1 MAAGHLS
8 SIEDTALTHCGRVRR
23 YKKNT
28 AGIRSVVERG
38 APGLELARGRTE
50 PIIARLPSAVTAF
63 VGRTLKG
70 PVQRPV
76 AVASFAEFQQVF
88 GGLWQPSTV
97 SYAVEQFFEHGGG
110 RAIIVRVANGARPP
124 TITLPAGAGALRL
137 AGVNPGSREY
147 LRASVDY
154 DGIPE
159 GDTER
164 FNLVIQRVRSA
175 TSELIEDQEI
185 FRRAS
190 LRPDSGRCLA
200 DLLLQSRLARALELL
215 PAQRPDRSAGPGRSA
230 IGYAFSNADGDD
242 GGPLT
247 DYDIIG
253 SAAAVTGLFALSAAD
268 CFNFLCIPPLSR
280 EHDVG
285 LGALLVAARYC
296 RERHAMLIV
305 DPPASWTTARAALDG
320 MRTWPFRS
328 DNAVMYYPRVQTLD
342 RLRGRLETFASCGA
356 VAGMLARAD
365 EISPLW
371 SAVDSEEVT
380 LRPGT
385 QPAVGVSDADRL
397 RLAQVGINTLSVPR
411 TASGSGVRVDARTLA
426 AGGSGFTDWKYLS
439 ARRLGLWV
447 AASVERGT
455 RWVLLEQNGPATWA
469 RARSLVDTFLEVLAE
484 QGAFVGENASDR
496 YFVICDERVNRP
508 DIIADGRVNLLF
520 GFATRRPG
528 EFDAWLV
535 THHPAASRVRPVSV
549 NRLATS
555 RQRVGWEIET
565 AILKKMDYR

>member
-1 MAAGHLS
+1 M
-8 SIEDTALTHCGRVRR
+8 
-23 YKKNT
+23 
-28 AGIRSVVERG
+28 VERG
-38 APGLELARGRTE
+38 APGLELAPSRTE

-70 PVQRPV
+70 PVHRPV
-76 AVASFAEFQQVF
+76 TVASFAEFQHVF
-88 GGLWQPSTV
+88 GGLWQPSAL
-97 SYAVEQFFEHGGG
+97 SYAVEQFFDHGGG
-110 RAIIVRVANGARPP
+110 RAVIVRVANGGRPP
-124 TITLPAGAGALRL
+124 TITLPAGAGVLRL
-137 AGVNPGSREY
+137 SGLNPGSREY

-159 GDTER
+159 GDGDR
-164 FNLVIQRVRSA
+164 FNLVVQRVRSA
-175 TSELIEDQEI
+175 GSELIEDQEI

-190 LRPDSGRCLA
+190 LRPDSGRCLV
-200 DLLLQSRLARALELL
+200 DLLLQSRLARAVEPF
-215 PAQRPDRSAGPGRSA
+215 PAQRPDRSTGPGGSA
-230 IGYAFSNADGDD
+230 IGYASCNADGDD

-253 SAAAVTGLFALSAAD
+253 SAAAGTGLFALSAAD
-268 CFNFLCIPPLSR
+268 GFNLLCIPPLSR
-280 EHDVG
+280 EQDVG
-285 LGALLVAARYC
+285 LSTLLVAARYC

-305 DPPASWTTARAALDG
+305 DPPASWSNARAALDG
-320 MRTWPFRS
+320 IRTWPFRS
-328 DNAVMYYPRVQTLD
+328 DSAVMYYPRVQALD
-342 RLRGRLETFASCGA
+342 RLRGRLETFAPCGA

-365 EISPLW
+365 DICPPW
-371 SAVDSEEVT
+371 SAVEGEEAA

-385 QPAVGVSDADRL
+385 QPAVPVGDADRL
-397 RLAQVGINTLSVPR
+397 RLAQVGINTLTVPR
-411 TASGSGVRVDARTLA
+411 AAPASGGGRVDARTLA
-426 AGGSGFTDWKYLS
+426 AGGSGLTDWKYLA

-484 QGAFVGENASDR
+484 QGAFVGAEPGDR

-508 DIIADGRVNLLF
+508 DTVADGRVNLLF
-520 GFATRRPG
+520 GFATSRPG

-555 RQRVGWEIET
+555 RQRVEWEIET
-565 AILKKMDYR
+565 TILKKMDYR

>member
-1 MAAGHLS
+1 
-8 SIEDTALTHCGRVRR
+8 
-23 YKKNT
+23 
-28 AGIRSVVERG
+28 VVERG
-38 APGLELARGRTE
+38 APGLELAPSRTE

-70 PVQRPV
+70 PVHRPV
-76 AVASFAEFQQVF
+76 TVASFAEFQHVF
-88 GGLWQPSTV
+88 GGLWQPSTL
-97 SYAVEQFFEHGGG
+97 SYAVEQFFDHGGG
-110 RAIIVRVANGARPP
+110 RAVIVRVANGARPP

-137 AGVNPGSREY
+137 SGLNPGSREY

-159 GDTER
+159 GDGDR

-175 TSELIEDQEI
+175 GSELIEDQEI

-200 DLLLQSRLARALELL
+200 DLLLQSRLARALEPF
-215 PAQRPDRSAGPGRSA
+215 PAQRPDRSTGPGGSA

-253 SAAAVTGLFALSAAD
+253 SAAAGTGIFALSAAEG
-268 CFNFLCIPPLSR
+268 FNLLCIPPLSR
-280 EHDVG
+280 EQDVG
-285 LGALLVAARYC
+285 LSTLLVAARYC

-305 DPPASWTTARAALDG
+305 DPPASWSTPRAALEG
-320 MRTWPFRS
+320 IRTWPFRS
-328 DNAVMYYPRVQTLD
+328 DSAVMYYPRVQALD
-342 RLRGRLETFASCGA
+342 RLRGRLETFAPCGA
-356 VAGMLARAD
+356 VAGMLARSD
-365 EISPLW
+365 DICPLW
-371 SAVDSEEVT
+371 SAVDAEEAA

-385 QPAVGVSDADRL
+385 QPAVPVGEADRL
-397 RLAQVGINTLSVPR
+397 RLAQAGINTLTVPR
-411 TASGSGVRVDARTLA
+411 ASPASAGGRGDARTLA
-426 AGGSGFTDWKYLS
+426 AGGSGLTDWKYLA
-439 ARRLGLWV
+439 ARRLSLWV

-469 RARSLVDTFLEVLAE
+469 RARALVDTFLEVLAE
-484 QGAFVGENASDR
+484 QGAFVGAEPGDR

-508 DIIADGRVNLLF
+508 DTVADGRVNLLF
-520 GFATRRPG
+520 GFATSRPG

-555 RQRVGWEIET
+555 RQRVEWEIET
-565 AILKKMDYR
+565 TILKKMDYR

>member
-1 MAAGHLS
+1 M
-8 SIEDTALTHCGRVRR
+8 
-23 YKKNT
+23 
-28 AGIRSVVERG
+28 VERG
-38 APGLELARGRTE
+38 APGLELARSRTE
-50 PIIARLPSAVTAF
+50 PIIARLPSAVAAF

-76 AVASFAEFQQVF
+76 AVANFAEFQQVF
-88 GGLWQPSTV
+88 GGLWQPSTL
-97 SYAVEQFFEHGGG
+97 SYAVEQFFDHGGG
-110 RAIIVRVANGARPP
+110 RAIIVRVTNGARPP
-124 TITLPAGAGALRL
+124 TITLPAGAAALRL

-159 GDTER
+159 GDTDR

-175 TSELIEDQEI
+175 GSEMVEDQEI

-190 LRPDSGRCLA
+190 LHPDPGRSLA
-200 DLLLQSRLARALELL
+200 DLLLQSRLVRALEPF
-215 PAQRPDRSAGPGRSA
+215 PAQRPDRSAGPGGSA
-230 IGYAFSNADGDD
+230 IGYTFSNADGDD

-253 SAAAVTGLFALSAAD
+253 SAAAGRGLFALSASEG
-268 CFNFLCIPPLSR
+268 FNFLCVPPLAR

-285 LGALLVAARYC
+285 LSALLVAARYC

-328 DNAVMYYPRVQTLD
+328 DNAIMYYPRVQALD

-356 VAGMLARAD
+356 VAGALARSD
-365 EISPLW
+365 EISPPW
-371 SAVDSEEVT
+371 SAAEPEEVT

-385 QPAVGVSDADRL
+385 QPSVSVSDADRL
-397 RLAQVGINTLSVPR
+397 RLAQVGINTLAVSR
-411 TASGSGVRVDARTLA
+411 TAPGAGGVRVDARTLA
-426 AGGSGFTDWKYLS
+426 AGGSGFCDWKYL
-439 ARRLGLWV
+439 APRRLGLWV

-469 RARSLVDTFLEVLAE
+469 RARSLVDSFLEVLAE
-484 QGAFVGENASDR
+484 QGAFVGADARDR

-508 DIIADGRVNLLF
+508 DTFADGRVNLLF
-520 GFATRRPG
+520 GIGTSRPG

-555 RQRVGWEIET
+555 RQRVEWEIET
-565 AILKKMDYR
+565 AILKKMDYK